1 MSDSGPS
8 NDGLFYGPMRRGK
21 PTLWAT
27 AKHNSLYASAQK
39 VFVRPLFALISM
51 NGSVKVVKDD
61 CATLVARSLRA
72 SDNPGSRAA
81 VHSSSLSD
89 GLLAP

>member
-1 MSDSGPS
+1 VIQGRPTTAF
-8 NDGLFYGPMRRGK
+8 FYGPMRSGK

-39 VFVRPLFALISM
+39 VFVRPFFALISM
-51 NGSVKVVKDD
+51 NGSVKAVKDD
-61 CATLVARSLRA
+61 RATLVARSLRA
-72 SDNPGSRAA
+72 SDDPGSRAA
-81 VHSSSLSD
+81 VRSSNLSD